1 MMAGGLTGKRSISS
15 LMMCATIIVPKH
27 ANWNA
32 ARLWMRRNIIFWG
45 TGMLSR
51 IVLPCTASST
61 PTKRL
66 TTLKLRPSIWRAST
80 SLTPWRNKRMCSR
93 QRVLWKLAL
102 EVMSLV
108 RNFMLTGWRFWTI
121 GNRHAGKERRPL
133 RPYSKLTLPDFK
145 GELWRKTSKNM
156 SKWWKL
162 FEWITQHLTRLLI
175 NGK

>member
-1 MMAGGLTGKRSISS
+1 MPSGEPSMRGVMREEITKAAADLGLQGGAQL
-15 LMMCATIIVPKH
+15 AQ
-27 ANWNA
+27 
-32 ARLWMRRNIIFWG
+32 
-45 TGMLSR
+45 
-51 IVLPCTASST
+51 
-61 PTKRL
+61 TKKLETMVTNMNSQVTRL
-66 TTLKLRPSIWRAST
+66 TEVINQMHRNQAAMTNECDLDDSHAYEHPDGTVREIPSDFELI
-80 SLTPWRNKRMCSR
+80 NEN
-93 QRVLWKLAL
+93 VY
-102 EVMSLV
+102 
-108 RNFMLTGWRFWTI
+108 TGWRFWTI